1 MKVKKLENS
10 YYIVQNEENNKV
22 LKLGESEFKYLQAL
36 REKNGIFKSEFGMTE
51 EQQRY
56 LFQKFE
62 ELGFLGDETK
72 KVKGKQNLSDVKLI
86 SFEFYEKL
94 YNVLKILGCVVSPA
108 GLFLLLGALLGTG
121 VSFFFYTDIIMYGVT
136 HISLDLKTV
145 IILCIMV
152 LATAVIHEV
161 FHAVACYKYTGAI
174 GGMGIKLFYL
184 MPVFYT
190 DVSTVYLTDNRR
202 EMLVV
207 SAAGLMCNAF
217 LGGVSLVIYIFMYL
231 QGTYCK
237 IFFYYFVF
245 QFATILRNILP
256 FEKFD
261 GYWMIVSISGIHN
274 LYDKS
279 IVLFFAM
286 LRDVKGY
293 IAIPVNYLKKI
304 MLSLYGGIN
313 LLFRWI
319 FWLYCIGA
327 LNRFVQNYISY
338 WISYVVV
345 RILYTVIALNSIMF
359 VRRYVKKYKT
369 EGNRIIANL

>member
-1 MKVKKLENS
+1 MKVKKLEKP
-10 YYIVQNEENNKV
+10 YYIVQNEYNNKV

-36 REKNGIFKSEFGMTE
+36 REKNVTYKPESAMTE

-56 LFQKFE
+56 LTQKFE
-62 ELGFLGDETK
+62 ELGFLGDGAK
-72 KVKGKQNLSDVKLI
+72 KVKDKQNLSNIKLI
-86 SFEFYEKL
+86 SFVYYEKL
-94 YNVLKILGCVVSPA
+94 YNVLKILGCFVSPA
-108 GLFLLLGALLGTG
+108 GFLLFLGAFLGMGI
-121 VSFFFYTDIIMYGVT
+121 SFFFYPDIIMYGVI
-136 HISLDLKTV
+136 HVSLDFKTV

-152 LATAVIHEV
+152 LATSVIHEV

-184 MPVFYT
+184 MPVLYT
-190 DVSTVYLTDNRR
+190 DVSTVYLTDNRKK
-202 EMLVV
+202 MLMV
-207 SAAGLMCNAF
+207 STAGLMCNVF
-217 LGGVSLVIYIFMYL
+217 FGGVSLVTYIFMYL
-231 QGTYCK
+231 QGTYYK

-279 IVLFFAM
+279 IILFFAM
-286 LRDVKGY
+286 LQDVKAY
-293 IAIPVNYLKKI
+293 MEIPVTHGKKI

-313 LLFRWI
+313 LLFQWI

-327 LNRFVQNYISY
+327 LNRFVQNYMSY
-338 WISYVVV
+338 RISYVAVW
-345 RILYTVIALNSIMF
+345 ILYAVIALNTIIF
-359 VRRYVKKYKT
+359 VRRYIIKYKT

>member
-1 MKVKKLENS
+1 
-10 YYIVQNEENNKV
+10 
-22 LKLGESEFKYLQAL
+22 
-36 REKNGIFKSEFGMTE
+36 MTE

-108 GLFLLLGALLGTG
+108 GLFLLLGAFLGTG

-202 EMLVV
+202 KMLVV

-338 WISYVVV
+338 WIPYVVV

-359 VRRYVKKYKT
+359 VRRYVKKYKA

>member
-10 YYIVQNEENNKV
+10 YYIVQNEQNNKV

-108 GLFLLLGALLGTG
+108 GLFLLLGAFLGTG

-202 EMLVV
+202 KMLVV

>member
-10 YYIVQNEENNKV
+10 CYIVQNKENNKV
-22 LKLGESEFKYLQAL
+22 LKLGEGEFKYLQAL
-36 REKNGIFKSEFGMTE
+36 REKNGTLKSESAMTE

-62 ELGFLGDETK
+62 ELGFLGDDTK
-72 KVKGKQNLSDVKLI
+72 KVKDKQNLSNVKLI
-86 SFEFYEKL
+86 SFGFYEKL
-94 YNVLKILGCVVSPA
+94 YKVLKILGCFVSPA
-108 GLFLLLGALLGTG
+108 GFLLFLGALLGMG
-121 VSFFFYTDIIMYGVT
+121 ISFFFYTDIIMYGATHVT
-136 HISLDLKTV
+136 MDFKT
-145 IILCIMV
+145 IITLCIMV
-152 LATAVIHEV
+152 LATSVIHEV

-190 DVSTVYLTDNRR
+190 DVSTVYLMDNRKK
-202 EMLVV
+202 MLEV
-207 SAAGLMCNAF
+207 SAAGLMCNVF
-217 LGGVSLVIYIFMYL
+217 LGGVSLITYIFMYL

-245 QFATILRNILP
+245 QFATVLRNILP

-279 IVLFFAM
+279 IILFFAM

-293 IAIPVNYLKKI
+293 MAIPVNSLKKN

-327 LNRFVQNYISY
+327 LNRFVQNYMPYRISY
-338 WISYVVV
+338 IVV
-345 RILYTVIALNSIMF
+345 RILYVVIALNTIIF
-359 VRRYVKKYKT
+359 VRRYFIKYKT
-369 EGNRIIANL
+369 EGKRIIANL

>member
-10 YYIVQNEENNKV
+10 YYIVQNEQNNKV

-108 GLFLLLGALLGTG
+108 GL
-121 VSFFFYTDIIMYGVT
+121 
-136 HISLDLKTV
+136 
-145 IILCIMV
+145 
-152 LATAVIHEV
+152 
-161 FHAVACYKYTGAI
+161 
-174 GGMGIKLFYL
+174 
-184 MPVFYT
+184 
-190 DVSTVYLTDNRR
+190 
-202 EMLVV
+202 
-207 SAAGLMCNAF
+207 MCNAF

-245 QFATILRNILP
+245 QFATIRRNILP

-338 WISYVVV
+338 WIPYVVV

-359 VRRYVKKYKT
+359 VRGYVKKYKA

>member
-202 EMLVV
+202 KMLVV

>member
-10 YYIVQNEENNKV
+10 CYIVQNEENNKV

-36 REKNGIFKSEFGMTE
+36 REKNGTFKSESAMTE

-62 ELGFLGDETK
+62 KLGFLDDETN
-72 KVKGKQNLSDVKLI
+72 KVKDKQNLSNVILI
-86 SFEFYEKL
+86 SFGFYEKL
-94 YNVLKILGCVVSPA
+94 YNVLKILGCFVSPA
-108 GLFLLLGALLGTG
+108 GFFLFLGAFLGTG
-121 VSFFFYTDIIMYGVT
+121 ISFFFYTDIIMYGVT

-190 DVSTVYLTDNRR
+190 DVSTVYLTDNRKK
-202 EMLVV
+202 MLVV
-207 SAAGLMCNAF
+207 SAAGLMCNVF

-286 LRDVKGY
+286 LRDLKGY
-293 IAIPVNYLKKI
+293 SAIPVNYLKKI

-327 LNRFVQNYISY
+327 LSRFVQDYMSY

-345 RILYTVIALNSIMF
+345 RILYAIIALNTIMF
-359 VRRYVKKYKT
+359 VRRYVIKYKT